1 MTDRNGKRNL
11 KLALLGTLQIPQE
24 SLEEKD
30 REKRTAHYDEKLLK
44 LKNPNKFISP
54 TRILIKGLPKKNFDE
69 SDIKAFVAAFQ
80 KASFSAKDIKHKK
93 FIKQIQ
99 LLKEKGE
106 GDQTKTKGIAFVEFI
121 LADDALK
128 FMTYLIVEQQY
139 KSLNNKTIPIIEF
152 AIQDIRIINKK
163 NWPFSRRRTP
173 TSCSKTKRKR
183 TMMLNPRRLMGRA
196 GRSQEKTRLLKSS
209 LKTSL
214 RMTKLRNRLGKCPL
228 S

>member
-163 NWPFSRRRTP
+163 LAIFEKKNTHQLQQNQKKKDHDAQ
-173 TSCSKTKRKR
+173 SKKTDGE
-183 TMMLNPRRLMGRA
+183 GRA
-196 GRSQEKTRLLKSS
+196 QPGEDQA
-209 LKTSL
+209 
-214 RMTKLRNRLGKCPL
+214 TKIIIENIIKND
-228 S
+228 